1 MRYTGYLAHGRDAA
15 EATHGSEASEALA
28 GNAEAAGTFILT
40 TAGGGSDGVNLLRT
54 AAAARVPDGYRHV
67 VVTGPQLDAALFHQ
81 VAQTAGPR
89 TIVRRS
95 WPGMSHHIQQAAAV
109 ISMGGYNTVSEI
121 LASDTPALL
130 VPRET
135 PRLEQLIRATALK
148 HAGAIELL
156 RVTDLSTAALEDW
169 LTERLSDQD
178 AGTRSQLAGRRRLRL
193 DGLETVPLLAAELL
207 GNRDD
212 VLDTRL
218 THLTSHTV
226 SLTRMEIPA

>member
-148 HAGAIELL
+148 HAGAIDLL

-169 LTERLSDQD
+169 LTERLCDQD
-178 AGTRSQLAGRRRLRL
+178 AGTRSQRAGRRRLRL

-207 GNRDD
+207 SNRDD
-212 VLDTRL
+212 VLDTHL
-218 THLTSHTV
+218 THLTSHTA

>member
-1 MRYTGYLAHGRDAA
+1 
-15 EATHGSEASEALA
+15 
-28 GNAEAAGTFILT
+28 
-40 TAGGGSDGVNLLRT
+40 
-54 AAAARVPDGYRHV
+54 
-67 VVTGPQLDAALFHQ
+67 
-81 VAQTAGPR
+81 
-89 TIVRRS
+89 
-95 WPGMSHHIQQAAAV
+95 MSHHIQQAAAV

>member
-1 MRYTGYLAHGRDAA
+1 
-15 EATHGSEASEALA
+15 
-28 GNAEAAGTFILT
+28 
-40 TAGGGSDGVNLLRT
+40 
-54 AAAARVPDGYRHV
+54 
-67 VVTGPQLDAALFHQ
+67 
-81 VAQTAGPR
+81 
-89 TIVRRS
+89 
-95 WPGMSHHIQQAAAV
+95 
-109 ISMGGYNTVSEI
+109 MGGYNTVSEI

-148 HAGAIELL
+148 NAGAIDLL

-226 SLTRMEIPA
+226 SLTRMESPA

>member
-1 MRYTGYLAHGRDAA
+1 MR
-15 EATHGSEASEALA
+15 
-28 GNAEAAGTFILT
+28 
-40 TAGGGSDGVNLLRT
+40 
-54 AAAARVPDGYRHV
+54 
-67 VVTGPQLDAALFHQ
+67 
-81 VAQTAGPR
+81 
-89 TIVRRS
+89 
-95 WPGMSHHIQQAAAV
+95 
-109 ISMGGYNTVSEI
+109 GYNTVSEI

-148 HAGAIELL
+148 HAGAIDLL